1 MNRIDVSYN
10 GEDPFPW
17 EKKLV
22 VYVEKVLDYIGKHNW
37 EVSIVFGDDS
47 FIRKLNNDYRE
58 KDEPTDVLSFCQE
71 DGESGEVF
79 YAGDIVI
86 SVESVKRNASR
97 FNVDTEEELRRVVIH
112 GILHLSGLDHASN
125 DPSEPMLEKQEL
137 ILKTLEGEKLF

>member
-1 MNRIDVSYN
+1 MSQIDVSYN

-17 EKKLV
+17 EDKLV
-22 VYVEKVLDYIGKHNW
+22 VFVKKVLDYIGKHNW
-37 EVSIVFGDDS
+37 EVSIVFGNDL
-47 FIRKLNNDYRE
+47 FVKNLNNEYRG

-71 DGESGEVF
+71 DGGSEDVF

-86 SVESVKRNASR
+86 SMESVRRNASYFR
-97 FNVDTEEELRRVVIH
+97 VDAEEELKRVVIH
-112 GILHLSGLDHASN
+112 GILHLSGLDHESN